1 MKEGVSFREK
11 RFYRVL
17 NAGLLVCAVLPGAGS
32 FLGVGHMG
40 WPHALT
46 AVVVFGMLAGMYF
59 CSARGR
65 ILCLGAALVCV
76 CTGIW
81 TAGLRETLRFIGF
94 YIPWLLGTRDFPQEW
109 VSGYG
114 LLHTAVIVAAC
125 YGLGMLMEVFPAV
138 KLVFGG
144 MLLAGMAACLPLGI
158 ELPRLGVVFGICY
171 VVMICTEQV
180 QRRWKKMRSKNGKV
194 QMLWILP
201 FFAWYILLMACMP
214 APKEPYDWLWAKNIY
229 RQARE
234 AFLVFTENIRWGG
247 GEAFGMAFS
256 GFSESAALG
265 GGVKEDADEV
275 MVLALQRGS
284 LRNVYLTGSV
294 YDTFDGRQWRQRYRN
309 DSQDVLLDTAETVC
323 GVRRYHDLYG
333 TDYLKE
339 ARIRIQYRHFH
350 TKYVFSPLKTW
361 NVDEIGGNTGYFCEG
376 ENLRWRRYQGYGA
389 EYEVRYFQ
397 MNTGQETFYRF
408 LEAAA
413 GGYREAAGPEE
424 GETGQA
430 GFPGEAGEP
439 GPGMLT
445 DEEIWKEVRKE
456 YGGEAGSGLT
466 LENLEEH
473 RSKIYENY
481 LGDITLS
488 EAAEEYLAKIT
499 GDAGTDVEKLRAIE
513 KELSSYTYTATP
525 GELPGRVG
533 DEGEFLDFFMLESR
547 KGYCTYF
554 ATAFVLLARKEGIPA
569 RYVQGFCVPVTDGGE
584 TFVYSNMAHAWPEAY
599 IAGAGWIPFEP
610 TPGYGGIRYV
620 PWKLQQPGPDGPGE
634 NGEVQE
640 ETLFAETQEDIR
652 ESEETERR
660 QEDREQKESSWN
672 RLFWII
678 PGILAVCV
686 LVSALDYVWR
696 KYRYGKMDPE
706 GKFRAEVYQNLY
718 LLTLLGLKRQEG
730 ETLEELRGRGMG
742 MEWTKEGDVPA
753 PFGFLEE
760 YERILYGGKTVRED
774 MIRRAAGERLVILA
788 RLKKE
793 KRHLYFYGRMKTG
806 FMGYR

>member
-201 FFAWYILLMACMP
+201 FFAWYVLLMACMP

-361 NVDEIGGNTGYFCEG
+361 DVDEIGGNTGYFGEG
-376 ENLRWRRYQGYGA
+376 ENLRWRQYQGYGA

-397 MNTGQETFYRF
+397 MNTGQEAFYRF

-413 GGYREAAGPEE
+413 GGYREAAGSEE

-430 GFPGEAGEP
+430 GFPGKAGEP
-439 GPGMLT
+439 GTGMLT

-525 GELPGRVG
+525 GELPERVG

-640 ETLFAETQEDIR
+640 GTLFAETQEDIR

-686 LVSALDYVWR
+686 LVSALDYAWG

-706 GKFRAEVYQNLY
+706 GKFRAEVYRNLY

-760 YERILYGGKTVRED
+760 YEGILYGGKTVRED
-774 MIRRAAGERLVILA
+774 MIRLAAGERLVILA

>member
-201 FFAWYILLMACMP
+201 FFAWYVLLMACMP

-361 NVDEIGGNTGYFCEG
+361 DVDEIGGNTGYFGEG
-376 ENLRWRRYQGYGA
+376 ENLRWRQYQGYGA

-397 MNTGQETFYRF
+397 MNTGQEAFYRF

-413 GGYREAAGPEE
+413 GGYREAGDRAG
-424 GETGQA
+424 
-430 GFPGEAGEP
+430 GFPGEGRRAGDRDAD
-439 GPGMLT
+439 G
-445 DEEIWKEVRKE
+445 RR
-456 YGGEAGSGLT
+456 
-466 LENLEEH
+466 NLE
-473 RSKIYENY
+473 RSQKRVWRR
-481 LGDITLS
+481 GRQ
-488 EAAEEYLAKIT
+488 
-499 GDAGTDVEKLRAIE
+499 RA
-513 KELSSYTYTATP
+513 YP
-525 GELPGRVG
+525 GKPGG
-533 DEGEFLDFFMLESR
+533 
-547 KGYCTYF
+547 
-554 ATAFVLLARKEGIPA
+554 
-569 RYVQGFCVPVTDGGE
+569 
-584 TFVYSNMAHAWPEAY
+584 
-599 IAGAGWIPFEP
+599 
-610 TPGYGGIRYV
+610 
-620 PWKLQQPGPDGPGE
+620 
-634 NGEVQE
+634 
-640 ETLFAETQEDIR
+640 TQE
-652 ESEETERR
+652 
-660 QEDREQKESSWN
+660 
-672 RLFWII
+672 
-678 PGILAVCV
+678 
-686 LVSALDYVWR
+686 
-696 KYRYGKMDPE
+696 
-706 GKFRAEVYQNLY
+706 
-718 LLTLLGLKRQEG
+718 
-730 ETLEELRGRGMG
+730 
-742 MEWTKEGDVPA
+742 
-753 PFGFLEE
+753 
-760 YERILYGGKTVRED
+760 
-774 MIRRAAGERLVILA
+774 
-788 RLKKE
+788 
-793 KRHLYFYGRMKTG
+793 
-806 FMGYR
+806 

>member
-46 AVVVFGMLAGMYF
+46 AVVVFGMLVGMYF

-81 TAGLRETLRFIGF
+81 AAGLRETLRFIGF

-180 QRRWKKMRSKNGKV
+180 QRRWKKVRSKNGKV

-247 GEAFGMAFS
+247 REAFGMAFS

-339 ARIRIQYRHFH
+339 AKIRIQYRHFH

-361 NVDEIGGNTGYFCEG
+361 DVDEIGGNTGYFGEG
-376 ENLRWRRYQGYGA
+376 ENLRWRQYQGYGA

-397 MNTGQETFYRF
+397 MNTGQEAFYRF
-408 LEAAA
+408 LEAAT

-424 GETGQA
+424 GETERA
-430 GFPGEAGEP
+430 GSPGKAGEP

-533 DEGEFLDFFMLESR
+533 DEGEFLDFFLLESR

-706 GKFRAEVYQNLY
+706 GKFRAEVYRNLY

-760 YERILYGGKTVRED
+760 YEGILYGGKTVRED